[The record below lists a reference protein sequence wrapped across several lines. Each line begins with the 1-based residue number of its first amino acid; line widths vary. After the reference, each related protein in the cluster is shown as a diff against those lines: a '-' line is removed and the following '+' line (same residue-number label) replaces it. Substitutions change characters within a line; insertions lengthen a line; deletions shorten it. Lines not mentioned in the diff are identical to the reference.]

1 MKNVKTMKMMAA
13 SAGAGALIAMG
24 GFAMA
29 GNGWADPADPASP
42 GPVTPEEATLGATT
56 VESPPPMTPET
67 SSAVP
72 PIEGPAPLP
81 PEEQGLPG

>member
-1 MKNVKTMKMMAA
+1 MNAKTMKMMAA

-29 GNGWADPADPASP
+29 GNGWADPADPAAP
-42 GPVTPEEATLGATT
+42 GPVTSEEATLGSTT
-56 VESPPPMTPET
+56 VDDAPPPMTAET

-81 PEEQGLPG
+81 SEEEGLPG